1 MKGWI
6 SVIYYII
13 KKSFLRVVI
22 MVSSIILCSD
32 GYVINFYDS
41 EIYIV
46 LLVIENVFLNWIGIV
61 YIIKEFLRIMM
72 FR

>member
-1 MKGWI
+1 MDKCYI
-6 SVIYYII
+6 LYY
-13 KKSFLRVVI
+13 KKKFFKSCYNG
-22 MVSSIILCSD
+22 SSIILCSD
-32 GYVINFYDS
+32 GYVFNFYDS